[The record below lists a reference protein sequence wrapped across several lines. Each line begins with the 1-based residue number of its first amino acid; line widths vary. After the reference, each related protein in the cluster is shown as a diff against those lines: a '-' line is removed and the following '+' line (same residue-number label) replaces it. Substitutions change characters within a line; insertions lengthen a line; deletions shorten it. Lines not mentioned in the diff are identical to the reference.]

1 MDAKTVKLNCLTL
14 GELENEPIFKEC
26 PFKSRGVKTFEQDDV
41 FLILLKYNVFN
52 LVLPFRSDRRY
63 VHDKLSTIYL
73 DLQIPALNASCFLLE
88 HQ

>member
-1 MDAKTVKLNCLTL
+1 MSLFLKIV
-14 GELENEPIFKEC
+14 EC
-26 PFKSRGVKTFEQDDV
+26 PFKTSFE
-41 FLILLKYNVFN
+41 ILLKYNVFN

-73 DLQIPALNASCFLLE
+73 DLQIQALNASCFLLE